1 MLDAEQV
8 NCRQQERRRKTVG
21 FIREIVRNRYLY
33 VLALPG
39 LLFLIVF
46 AYVPMAGHLIAFKQY
61 RLADGIWG
69 SKWIGFDNFKFFFM
83 GSDWYKVTFNTV
95 FLNGLFIV
103 CGLGI
108 ALLLAIFLSEIQ
120 NALYKKI
127 AQSLIFMPYFIS
139 WLVVSMM
146 VFAFLNMTDG
156 ILNRTLAA
164 NGLDPKNW
172 YLMPS
177 IWPAV
182 LTIVYV
188 WKFAGY
194 YSIIFLAAI
203 AGISGEYYESARIDG
218 ATRFQQIIHIT
229 LPLIRNVVIVL
240 ALLGVGRIFYG
251 DFGMIYGIVG
261 DTAPLYPTTD
271 VIDTYSYRALRQLGD
286 FGKSSAVIMYQ
297 SVMGLVTIIIFNAL
311 AKRIDKDASLF

>member
-1 MLDAEQV
+1 M
-8 NCRQQERRRKTVG
+8 G

-83 GSDWYKVTFNTV
+83 GSDWYKVTFNTI

>member
-1 MLDAEQV
+1 MV
-8 NCRQQERRRKTVG
+8 
-21 FIREIVRNRYLY
+21 REIVKNKYLY
-33 VLALPG
+33 VLSLPG
-39 LLFLIVF
+39 LLFLLIF
-46 AYVPMAGHLIAFKQY
+46 AYLPMAGHLIAFKRY
-61 RLADGIWG
+61 RLSDGIWG
-69 SKWIGFDNFKFFFM
+69 SEWVGFDNFKFFFM
-83 GSDWYKVTFNTV
+83 GSDWYKVTFNTI

-103 CGLGI
+103 CGLGM
-108 ALLLAIFLSEIQ
+108 ALLLAILLNEIQ
-120 NALYKKI
+120 KVVFKKI
-127 AQSLIFMPYFIS
+127 AQSFIFMPYFIS

-146 VFAFLNMTDG
+146 VFAFLNTTDG

-172 YLMPS
+172 YLMPEV
-177 IWPAV
+177 WPAI
-182 LTIVYV
+182 LTVIYV

-203 AGISGEYYESARIDG
+203 TGISGEYYESAKIDG

-229 LPLIRNVVIVL
+229 IPLIRNVLIVL

-286 FGKSSAVIMYQ
+286 FSKSSAVILYQ
-297 SVMGLVTIIIFNAL
+297 SVMGLVTILIFNAI
-311 AKRIDKDASLF
+311 AKKIDKDSSLF

>member
-1 MLDAEQV
+1 MQSKLIADSKKGDEK
-8 NCRQQERRRKTVG
+8 RVG

>member
-1 MLDAEQV
+1 MPIV
-8 NCRQQERRRKTVG
+8 
-21 FIREIVRNRYLY
+21 REIVRNKYLY

-46 AYVPMAGHLIAFKQY
+46 AYVPMAGHLIAFKKY
-61 RLADGIWG
+61 RLADGLWG
-69 SKWIGFDNFKFFFM
+69 SEWVGFDNFKFFFM
-83 GSDWYKVTFNTV
+83 SSDWYKVTFNTV

-108 ALLLAIFLSEIQ
+108 ALLLAIFLNEIQ
-120 NALYKKI
+120 SRLYKKI
-127 AQSLIFMPYFIS
+127 AQSLIFLPYFIS

-146 VFAFLNMTDG
+146 TFAFLNTTDG
-156 ILNRTLAA
+156 ILNRLLID
-164 NGLDPKNW
+164 NGMDPQNW
-172 YLMPS
+172 YLKPS
-177 IWPAV
+177 IWPGV
-182 LTIVYV
+182 LTFIYV

-203 AGISGEYYESARIDG
+203 TGISGEYYESAKIDG

-229 LPLIRNVVIVL
+229 IPLIRNVLIVL

-286 FGKSSAVIMYQ
+286 FSKSSAIIMYQ
-297 SVMGLVTIIIFNAL
+297 SVMGLVTIVIFNAI
-311 AKRIDKDASLF
+311 ARRIDKDSSLF

>member
-1 MLDAEQV
+1 M
-8 NCRQQERRRKTVG
+8 
-21 FIREIVRNRYLY
+21 
-33 VLALPG
+33 PG

-83 GSDWYKVTFNTV
+83 GSDWYKVTFNTI

>member
-1 MLDAEQV
+1 M
-8 NCRQQERRRKTVG
+8 G
-21 FIREIVRNRYLY
+21 FIREIVKNRYLY

-83 GSDWYKVTFNTV
+83 GSDWYKVTFNTI

>member
-1 MLDAEQV
+1 MA
-8 NCRQQERRRKTVG
+8 
-21 FIREIVRNRYLY
+21 IAREIVKNKYLY
-33 VLALPG
+33 LLAVPG
-39 LLFLIVF
+39 LLFLLVF
-46 AYVPMAGHLIAFKQY
+46 AYVPMAGHLIAFKKY
-61 RLADGIWG
+61 RLSDGLWG
-69 SKWIGFDNFKFFFM
+69 SKWVGFDNFKFFFM
-83 GSDWYKVTFNTV
+83 SSDWYTVTFNTI

-108 ALLLAIFLSEIQ
+108 ALILAIFLNEI
-120 NALYKKI
+120 ASRLYKKI
-127 AQSLIFMPYFIS
+127 AQSFIFMPYFIS

-146 VFAFLNMTDG
+146 VFAFLNTTDG

-164 NGLDPKNW
+164 NGLEPRNW
-172 YLMPS
+172 YLMPG

-218 ATRFQQIIHIT
+218 ATRFQQIVHIT
-229 LPLIRNVVIVL
+229 IPLIRNVLIVL
-240 ALLGVGRIFYG
+240 ALLGIGRIFYG

-286 FGKSSAVIMYQ
+286 FSKSSAVILYQ
-297 SVMGLVTIIIFNAL
+297 SVMGLVTIVIFNAV
-311 AKRIDKDASLF
+311 AKKIDPDSSLF

>member
-1 MLDAEQV
+1 MPIV
-8 NCRQQERRRKTVG
+8 
-21 FIREIVRNRYLY
+21 REIVKNKYLY

-46 AYVPMAGHLIAFKQY
+46 AYVPMAGHLIAFKRY

-69 SKWIGFDNFKFFFM
+69 SQWAGFDNFKFFFM
-83 GSDWYKVTFNTV
+83 SSDWYKVTLNTI

-103 CGLGI
+103 FGLGI
-108 ALLLAIFLSEIQ
+108 ALLLAIFLNEIRG
-120 NALYKKI
+120 AIFKKL
-127 AQSLIFMPYFIS
+127 AQSFIFMPYFIS

-146 VFAFLNMTDG
+146 VFAFLNTTDG
-156 ILNRTLAA
+156 ILNRSLAS
-164 NGLDPKNW
+164 NGLEPHNW
-172 YLMPS
+172 YLMPR
-177 IWPAV
+177 IWPFV
-182 LTIVYV
+182 LTLIYV

-203 AGISGEYYESARIDG
+203 TGIAGDYYESARIDG

-229 LPLIRNVVIVL
+229 LPLIRNVLIVL

-251 DFGMIYGIVG
+251 DFGMIYGIIG

-286 FGKSSAVIMYQ
+286 FSKSSAVILYQ
-297 SVMGLVTIIIFNAL
+297 SVMGLVTIVIFNAI
-311 AKRIDKDASLF
+311 ARRIDKDSSLF

>member
-1 MLDAEQV
+1 MGIA
-8 NCRQQERRRKTVG
+8 
-21 FIREIVRNRYLY
+21 REIIKNRYLY

-39 LLFLIVF
+39 FMFLIVF

-83 GSDWYKVTFNTV
+83 SSDWYKVTFNTI

-120 NALYKKI
+120 NALFKKI
-127 AQSLIFMPYFIS
+127 AQSFIFMPYFIS

-146 VFAFLNMTDG
+146 VFAFLNTTDG

-164 NGLDPKNW
+164 NGLDTKNW
-172 YLMPS
+172 YLMPG

-182 LTIVYV
+182 LTIIYV

-229 LPLIRNVVIVL
+229 LPLIRSVLIVL

-297 SVMGLVTIIIFNAL
+297 SVMGLVTIVIFNAI
-311 AKRIDKDASLF
+311 AKRVDKDAGLF

>member
-1 MLDAEQV
+1 VA
-8 NCRQQERRRKTVG
+8 
-21 FIREIVRNRYLY
+21 IAREIAKNKYLY
-33 VLALPG
+33 LLAVPG
-39 LLFLIVF
+39 LLFLLVF
-46 AYVPMAGHLIAFKQY
+46 AYVPMAGHLIAFKKY
-61 RLADGIWG
+61 RLSDGLWG
-69 SKWIGFDNFKFFFM
+69 SKWVGFDNFKFFFM
-83 GSDWYKVTFNTV
+83 SSDWYTVTFNTI

-108 ALLLAIFLSEIQ
+108 ALILAIFLNEI
-120 NALYKKI
+120 ASRLYKKI
-127 AQSLIFMPYFIS
+127 AQSFIFMPYFIS

-146 VFAFLNMTDG
+146 VFAFLNTTDG

-164 NGLDPKNW
+164 NGLEPRNW
-172 YLMPS
+172 YLMPG

-218 ATRFQQIIHIT
+218 ATRFQQIVHIT
-229 LPLIRNVVIVL
+229 IPLIRNVLIVL
-240 ALLGVGRIFYG
+240 ALLGIGRIFYG

-286 FGKSSAVIMYQ
+286 FSKSSAVILYQ
-297 SVMGLVTIIIFNAL
+297 SVMGLVTIVIFNAV
-311 AKRIDKDASLF
+311 AKKIDPDSSLF

>member
-1 MLDAEQV
+1 MA
-8 NCRQQERRRKTVG
+8 
-21 FIREIVRNRYLY
+21 IAREIAKNKYLY
-33 VLALPG
+33 LLAVPG
-39 LLFLIVF
+39 LLFLLVF
-46 AYVPMAGHLIAFKQY
+46 AYVPMAGHLIAFKKY
-61 RLADGIWG
+61 RLSDGLWG
-69 SKWIGFDNFKFFFM
+69 SKWVGFDNFKFFFM
-83 GSDWYKVTFNTV
+83 SSDWYTVTFNTI

-108 ALLLAIFLSEIQ
+108 ALILAIFLNEI
-120 NALYKKI
+120 ASRLYKKI
-127 AQSLIFMPYFIS
+127 AQSFIFMPYFIS

-146 VFAFLNMTDG
+146 VFAFLNTTDG

-164 NGLDPKNW
+164 NGLEPRNW
-172 YLMPS
+172 YLMPG

-218 ATRFQQIIHIT
+218 ATRFQQIVHIT
-229 LPLIRNVVIVL
+229 IPLIRNVLIVL

-286 FGKSSAVIMYQ
+286 FSKSSAVILYQ
-297 SVMGLVTIIIFNAL
+297 SVMGLVTIVIFNAV
-311 AKRIDKDASLF
+311 AKKIDPDSSLF

>member
-1 MLDAEQV
+1 M
-8 NCRQQERRRKTVG
+8 G
-21 FIREIVRNRYLY
+21 FVREIVKNRYLY

-83 GSDWYKVTFNTV
+83 SSDWYKVTFNTI

-120 NALYKKI
+120 HALFKKI
-127 AQSLIFMPYFIS
+127 AQSFIFMPYFIS

-146 VFAFLNMTDG
+146 VFAFLNTTDG

-172 YLMPS
+172 YLMPG

-182 LTIVYV
+182 LTIIYV

-229 LPLIRNVVIVL
+229 LPLIRSVLIVL

-297 SVMGLVTIIIFNAL
+297 SVMGLLAIVVFNAI
-311 AKRIDKDASLF
+311 AKRIDKDAGLF

>member
-1 MLDAEQV
+1 M
-8 NCRQQERRRKTVG
+8 G

>member
-1 MLDAEQV
+1 M
-8 NCRQQERRRKTVG
+8 G

-83 GSDWYKVTFNTV
+83 GSDWYKVTFNTI

-311 AKRIDKDASLF
+311 AKRIDNDASLF

>member
-1 MLDAEQV
+1 M
-8 NCRQQERRRKTVG
+8 G

-83 GSDWYKVTFNTV
+83 GSDWYKVTFNTI

-182 LTIVYV
+182 LTIVYM